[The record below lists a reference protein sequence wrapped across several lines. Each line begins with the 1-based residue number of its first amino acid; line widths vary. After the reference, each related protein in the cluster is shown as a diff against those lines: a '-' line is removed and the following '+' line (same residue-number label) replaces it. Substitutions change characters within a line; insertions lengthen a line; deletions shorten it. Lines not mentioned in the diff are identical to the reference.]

1 MAFVCT
7 IPQGGFRVQGFA
19 ASVPRVAIIDIGYD
33 DVEPL
38 NYKVA
43 IGLDALPGGSLEL
56 YFNVIEADGE
66 TGGEHTFWSGRN
78 TRFITA
84 TEDRAAVL
92 GAVLFGLRDL
102 LKVSTPEGFVWFTYD
117 EAMPRRAL
125 LKFDLV
131 RRVVE
136 ECGYVVTASRLPRG
150 RRAWE
155 ATRPPDAVVDSGEA
169 DPDPNS
175 EQR

>member
-33 DVEPL
+33 DAEPL

-43 IGLDALPGGSLEL
+43 IGFDALAGAGLEL
-56 YFNVIEADGE
+56 YFHVIEADRE
-66 TGGEHTFWSGRN
+66 TGDEHIFWSGRN
-78 TRFITA
+78 TRFIRA

-92 GAVLFGLRDL
+92 GAALFGLRDL
-102 LKVSTPEGFVWFTYD
+102 LKVSNPEGFVWFTYD

-125 LKFDLV
+125 LKFDLI

-136 ECGYVVTASRLPRG
+136 ECGYTVTASRLPRG

-155 ATRPPDAVVDSGEA
+155 ATRPPDGLVDSGEA
-169 DPDPNS
+169 DPDPSS